1 MAEKC
6 IENTRDS
13 SIRVAMGTIAI
24 HGNAEFIELAAFFT
38 GRGDTEVTGL
48 AFFLWPDHALPGVA
62 NLCRAH
68 GADALTALNLS
79 PVVRCSTALDTR
91 ARCEAIGDE
100 CVRNFVR
107 AKESL
112 ALRKA
117 AGDEKTGAMRETRAR
132 RLGEF
137 LTDTIEVEVYDWR
150 GK

>member
-1 MAEKC
+1 ME
-6 IENTRDS
+6 TPS
-13 SIRVAMGTIAI
+13 SLSWPHFLPGGDECERVEIRGCEHHLCVAP
-24 HGNAEFIELAAFFT
+24 
-38 GRGDTEVTGL
+38 TGL
-48 AFFLWPDHALPGVA
+48 AFFLWPDHTLPGVA
-62 NLCRAH
+62 NLCRAR